1 MKTSLIALAAALGI
15 AFALP
20 AAASAQDR
28 HAFTGAGKL
37 DSGERKP
44 STAVRASPEVR
55 GGTLDAG
62 KVIFF

>member
-1 MKTSLIALAAALGI
+1 MKTSLIALAAGFGI
-15 AFALP
+15 ALALP

-28 HAFTGAGKL
+28 HAFTAAGKL
-37 DSGERKP
+37 DSGKRKP

-55 GGTLDAG
+55 GGSLDGG